1 MEHTGV
7 HMSGLHDKI
16 KAWFSDSSS
25 STTGTDQ
32 LDHIGTCEVARN
44 VQAAA
49 EAAGVDAKTKYEES
63 KMMNITCLQYPDSD
77 RSYFKVYTVQL
88 KAWSNC
94 SKNYKGKTYSHGI
107 IGDFYCRTFKPRD
120 SIISELKDATKQKAM
135 QETED
140 MFTSSV

>member
-25 STTGTDQ
+25 SNTGTDQ
-32 LDHIGTCEVARN
+32 LDHNGTCEVARN

-63 KMMNITCLQYPDSD
+63 KMMNITCLQYPDSG
-77 RSYFKVYTVQL
+77 RSYFKVYSSAKGLVQL
-88 KAWSNC
+88 QPKLQ
-94 SKNYKGKTYSHGI
+94 G
-107 IGDFYCRTFKPRD
+107 
-120 SIISELKDATKQKAM
+120 
-135 QETED
+135 ED
-140 MFTSSV
+140 ILPWHDRGLLLPHIQAS